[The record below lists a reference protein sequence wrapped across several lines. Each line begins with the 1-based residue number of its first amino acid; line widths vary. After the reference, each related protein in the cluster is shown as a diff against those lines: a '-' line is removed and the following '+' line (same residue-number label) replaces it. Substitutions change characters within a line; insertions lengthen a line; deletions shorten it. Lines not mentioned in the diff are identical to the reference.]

1 MINLNDIKNF
11 LRLDSD
17 DEDIWIAEILIPAV
31 KIYLHN
37 AGIKSE
43 KAKESE
49 LYTLAVQML
58 VCHWY
63 ENRDAVAA
71 GSTTKKIEFSLSSI
85 ITQLKYCYENEE

>member
-1 MINLNDIKNF
+1 MINLNDIKNY

-43 KAKESE
+43 KAKRKRINI
-49 LYTLAVQML
+49 
-58 VCHWY
+58 H
-63 ENRDAVAA
+63 
-71 GSTTKKIEFSLSSI
+71 
-85 ITQLKYCYENEE
+85 